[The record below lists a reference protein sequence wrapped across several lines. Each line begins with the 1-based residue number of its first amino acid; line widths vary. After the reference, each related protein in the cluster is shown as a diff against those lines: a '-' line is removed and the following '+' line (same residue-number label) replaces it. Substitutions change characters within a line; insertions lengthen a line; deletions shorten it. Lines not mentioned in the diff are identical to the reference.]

1 MNVSFGPRLMMA
13 LALLCAIAGCGNPGR
28 TNKQE
33 EESSLKPL
41 AKFYGD
47 FVNQHRGKPP
57 ADEDEFKTFLKEA
70 SNTNL
75 LKAEFQITDIDKL
88 FISPR
93 DNQPYVIYYKTIS
106 QSQGPGGAPVV
117 AYEKTG
123 VNGKRFVA
131 SVLGGVVQLDDSAFS
146 SMVKDPR

>member
-1 MNVSFGPRLMMA
+1 MMA